1 MPLEKVSVILNEAD
15 KGGYAVAAFNA
26 FNYES
31 ITWIIEAAEEEN
43 MPVIAMLYPAC
54 ACSIRFSSYSAIV

>member
-43 MPVIAMLYPAC
+43 MPVIACCTRHVPVL
-54 ACSIRFSSYSAIV
+54 FSSPHLRPL

>member
-31 ITWIIEAAEEEN
+31 ITWIIEAAE
-43 MPVIAMLYPAC
+43 
-54 ACSIRFSSYSAIV
+54 